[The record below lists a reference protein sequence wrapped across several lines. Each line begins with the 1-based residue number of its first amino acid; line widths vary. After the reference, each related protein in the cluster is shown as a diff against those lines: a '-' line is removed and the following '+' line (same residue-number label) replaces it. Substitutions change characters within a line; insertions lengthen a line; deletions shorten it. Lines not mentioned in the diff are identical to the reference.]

1 MTTPLDV
8 ASEARLLA
16 GPGEGSIN
24 RAWALAWRAVRFLER
39 AAETARRARLD
50 ELSPG
55 GPFPIGE
62 PVKVL
67 AARCLQASVPRA
79 VTGEAAV
86 AAAVERAADFARGVA
101 EILWREYVAKA
112 EKAAEAVLHDPRR
125 LEALRRMRSIT
136 IIEADAY
143 LAADARDADRAR
155 IGHNEA
161 QLARRAAVEARVLAE
176 RDARIARGKAR
187 RAAAKGEQ

>member
-8 ASEARLLA
+8 ASEARLLV

-39 AAETARRARLD
+39 AAETARRARLE
-50 ELSPG
+50 ELHPG

-67 AARCLQASVPRA
+67 AARCLHASVPRA

-86 AAAVERAADFARGVA
+86 TAAVERSADFARAVA

-112 EKAAEAVLHDPRR
+112 AKAGPDVLNDPRR
-125 LEALRRMRSIT
+125 LEALRRTRSVAIKA
-136 IIEADAY
+136 ADEY
-143 LAADARDADRAR
+143 LAADAAEAEADRE
-155 IGHNEA
+155 GHNA
-161 QLARRAAVEARVLAE
+161 RQAARRAAVEAKILAE

-187 RAAAKGEQ
+187 RAAAKGVQ